1 MNPILIET
9 GSRCP
14 VDVDIDI
21 DIDTDTD
28 ADAAGRISVVGSPR
42 SVWTAIASVHD
53 HLGQLP
59 FYNIPS
65 LNFTLAPELSI
76 LQLPTPTAAMGRA
89 PTSGNCHTCRMRRVK
104 CDRARPTCERC
115 AKAGYECK
123 GYETVLRI
131 QSHSVVAG
139 AKPGTARLAKIQT
152 VSSFPAAG
160 PDEAPMTKG
169 KRQQQQKQLVRAK
182 PGAVNQPQR
191 LRPQSQSSG
200 NSSSD
205 SVVHRSRTASASP
218 PPELSLTGFVDD
230 IAFSYF
236 FDSYGWINMHSILLQ
251 DSGIRNTLSDG
262 DMAYDS
268 LRALAYGLLG
278 KDRHIQSLQSQGAR
292 LYGNTLRKL
301 RSKLSTQSKDELA
314 CLIKPIAIM
323 GSYLISVENDLRFTH
338 HRGLSRI
345 LEYCGPEYFQSPS
358 LLPVFDSCR
367 LTMISNSIVRR
378 TPSFLAGEEWKTVPW
393 AKAPHLKTWTSRL
406 LDLMTE
412 IPTVISGVLN
422 LMGARIM
429 WYNNGFPTERAEDPD
444 VVPSLQRRVEE
455 LKEKLA
461 NWRIEWE
468 AAHPDKASKALAW
481 AFNLTDDDQYRPGI
495 MGFAGPD
502 LYDYSVLN
510 SSNIPPPA
518 FLQRDQATFTLMQEV
533 TLYTTVLIW
542 TARLTKYLTGAAMSH
557 TNINF
562 YNSSFSTTCTC
573 CTSKLAD
580 MCDTV
585 PESDADVMHVSVQ
598 NPDMSWNFTAARI
611 AIAPVRVSP
620 SDASP
625 VTLIPVSPSPS
636 PESDLGHESPRH
648 SQDQEPGPDQPLY
661 VRSLPLLPSSPPQP
675 QLPRSPPLEGPS
687 HPRRSQQQQQQQ
699 QQQQEEHSHDS
710 VFTDGTFQ
718 TSGSKLP
725 TPPTSA
731 TFVGGKG
738 GFPQRTAPAEPQ
750 STLNVVKTNPPMLL
764 PGDVRFTSQLRILS
778 WLTSCLPASRPQVL
792 TTLASIGLGH
802 CGHDVRPV
810 DGLPEVANV
819 VRKAFSR
826 TNFENADHVLLRRY
840 R

>member
-1 MNPILIET
+1 
-9 GSRCP
+9 
-14 VDVDIDI
+14 
-21 DIDTDTD
+21 
-28 ADAAGRISVVGSPR
+28 
-42 SVWTAIASVHD
+42 
-53 HLGQLP
+53 
-59 FYNIPS
+59 
-65 LNFTLAPELSI
+65 
-76 LQLPTPTAAMGRA
+76 MGRA

-115 AKAGYECK
+115 IKAGYECK

-160 PDEAPMTKG
+160 PDEAPMLSAKG

-182 PGAVNQPQR
+182 QAAAEQAQR
-191 LRPQSQSSG
+191 QRPQSQSSAT
-200 NSSSD
+200 NSSD
-205 SVVHRSRTASASP
+205 SRAHSSRTASSSP
-218 PPELSLTGFVDD
+218 PPELSLAGFVDD

-236 FDSYGWINMHSILLQ
+236 FDSYGWINMHSIMLQ

-292 LYGNTLRKL
+292 LYGNTLSKL
-301 RSKLSTQSKDELA
+301 RGKLSTQSKDELA
-314 CLIKPIAIM
+314 SLIKPIAIM

-378 TPSFLAGEEWKTVPW
+378 TPSFLANEEWKTVPW
-393 AKAPHLKTWTSRL
+393 AKAPHLKTWTSKL

-422 LMGARIM
+422 LMGNRIM

-444 VVPSLQRRVEE
+444 VVPSLQRRVEV

-468 AAHPDKASKALAW
+468 AAHPDHAAKALAW

-495 MGFAGPD
+495 MGFVGPD
-502 LYDYSVLN
+502 LYDHSVLHG
-510 SSNIPPPA
+510 SSIPPPA

-542 TARLTKYLTGAAMSH
+542 TARLTKYLAGAAISH
-557 TNINF
+557 SNIDF
-562 YNSSFSTTCTC
+562 YNSAFSTTCTC

-611 AIAPVRVSP
+611 AIAPVRVSS
-620 SDASP
+620 SDANP
-625 VTLIPVSPSPS
+625 LTLIPVSPSPS
-636 PESDLGHESPRH
+636 PERDIGHDNPPRRED
-648 SQDQEPGPDQPLY
+648 QDMGPDQPLY
-661 VRSLPLLPSSPPQP
+661 VRSLPLLPSSPPQQRLP
-675 QLPRSPPLEGPS
+675 QSPPLESPPS
-687 HPRRSQQQQQQQ
+687 HNGQR
-699 QQQQEEHSHDS
+699 QQQQERHHHDS
-710 VFTDGTFQ
+710 VFIDGIVQ
-718 TSGSKLP
+718 TSEPTLP
-725 TPPTSA
+725 TPPSSA
-731 TFVGGKG
+731 TFTGGKG
-738 GFPQRTAPAEPQ
+738 GFPQRAAAAEPQ
-750 STLNVVKTNPPMLL
+750 TPPNTVKTNPPMLL
-764 PGDVRFTSQLRILS
+764 PGDVRFISQLRILS
-778 WLTSCLPASRPQVL
+778 WLTDCLPASRPQVL